1 MWVFILGIDEKNE
14 GVIFGEGVS
23 VYEFVEKGRERE
35 RLNGVEVLK
44 KGFVLRILVLVV
56 LVWKILKDEV
66 EESDIVGWNLNFFFN
81 DNLELNGEVEF
92 DIMKDFFVGKKFVLK
107 FIVIW
112 LKLKEKEKNNLDF
125 IVEDDE

>member
-1 MWVFILGIDEKNE
+1 MSEFNLGIDEKNE

-23 VYEFVEKGRERE
+23 VYEFVEKGRER
-35 RLNGVEVLK
+35 LNGVEVLK
-44 KGFVLRILVLVV
+44 KGFNLRILVLVV

-92 DIMKDFFVGKKFVLK
+92 DIMKGFFVVKKFVLK

>member
-1 MWVFILGIDEKNE
+1 MSEFNLGIDEKNE

-23 VYEFVEKGRERE
+23 VYEFVEKGRER
-35 RLNGVEVLK
+35 LNGVEVLK
-44 KGFVLRILVLVV
+44 KGFDLRILVLVV

-92 DIMKDFFVGKKFVLK
+92 DIMKGFFVVKKFVLK

>member
-1 MWVFILGIDEKNE
+1 M
-14 GVIFGEGVS
+14 
-23 VYEFVEKGRERE
+23 
-35 RLNGVEVLK
+35 EVLK

-92 DIMKDFFVGKKFVLK
+92 DIMKGFFVVKKFVLK

>member
-1 MWVFILGIDEKNE
+1 MSEFNLGIDEKNE

-23 VYEFVEKGRERE
+23 VYEFVEKGRE

-92 DIMKDFFVGKKFVLK
+92 DIMKGFFVVKKFVLK